1 MTDWIQVSRDVLA
14 THGKEPDWN
23 FKMEV
28 IDWLINYLNGW
39 R

>member
-1 MTDWIQVSRDVLA
+1 MADWIQVSRDVLA

-28 IDWLINYLNGW
+28 NASS
-39 R
+39 